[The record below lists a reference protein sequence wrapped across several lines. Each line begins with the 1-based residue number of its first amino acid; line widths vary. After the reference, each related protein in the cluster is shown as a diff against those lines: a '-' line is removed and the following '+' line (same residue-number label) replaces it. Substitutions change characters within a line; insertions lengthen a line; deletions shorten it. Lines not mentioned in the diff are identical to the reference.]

1 MDSSGINNT
10 NRENSS
16 ESHEEGQNPTPAA
29 NQLGATQLQ
38 PSQPQP
44 NYSRRFLDERLSRF
58 PSGADL
64 QTLESSFGS
73 LSFADSS
80 VPPFLE
86 NRWTNGS
93 SSSSSLQYQEINGP
107 PGYNAYAGRWD
118 SIYRN
123 PNTNSGVFRNGYSQD
138 VPSLSRGRQW
148 GSNNGLGYVR
158 NDSSWRSNQGFLNNH
173 DQSLYFGN
181 PRTRSIASLAKDQ
194 SSSAE
199 LQRKISEGSKETID
213 VVFEGVI
220 FHVCD
225 LMVDPYGHHVLR
237 KLMERCTSEQ
247 ISQIVDVITQ
257 QQFLFVKICTDP
269 VGALSVK
276 ALLRCLQNEE
286 QILHIVRV
294 VSWGALVLTRSSNA
308 LVILQCFKQFPPSHT
323 RELLAVIAQNCLQ
336 IATDEYGCRML
347 QQCLQTGCNV
357 VKQRLIQEIIAN
369 ALRLCANS
377 YGNYVVQY
385 LLELGDTN
393 VTVLLLKQLLGN
405 YAFLAR
411 NKFASHVV
419 QKFLKIEY
427 IDPSFIVYDLL
438 KDIDTLLL
446 DPFGNYVIQT
456 AWFVCKEELRMLLMM
471 HINRNKRLMRCNMYG
486 NKILESLNL

>member
-10 NRENSS
+10 NS
-16 ESHEEGQNPTPAA
+16 ESHEEQNPTPV

-73 LSFADSS
+73 LSVADSS

-93 SSSSSLQYQEINGP
+93 SSSSSSLQYQEINGA
-107 PGYNAYAGRWD
+107 PGYNAYAGGSD

-123 PNTNSGVFRNGYSQD
+123 PNGGVFRNGNSQD
-138 VPSLSRGRQW
+138 VPPLSRGRHW

-158 NDSSWRSNQGFLNNH
+158 NNSSWKSNQGFLNNH

-237 KLMERCTSEQ
+237 KLMERCSSEQ

-257 QQFLFVKICTDP
+257 QQFGFVKICTDP
-269 VGALSVK
+269 VGY
-276 ALLRCLQNEE
+276 
-286 QILHIVRV
+286 
-294 VSWGALVLTRSSNA
+294 T
-308 LVILQCFKQFPPSHT
+308 P
-323 RELLAVIAQNCLQ
+323 
-336 IATDEYGCRML
+336 
-347 QQCLQTGCNV
+347 
-357 VKQRLIQEIIAN
+357 LIN
-369 ALRLCANS
+369 
-377 YGNYVVQY
+377 
-385 LLELGDTN
+385 
-393 VTVLLLKQLLGN
+393 LLLSCLSITLSLCVFSLDFFSL
-405 YAFLAR
+405 FLA
-411 NKFASHVV
+411 FS
-419 QKFLKIEY
+419 E
-427 IDPSFIVYDLL
+427 P
-438 KDIDTLLL
+438 
-446 DPFGNYVIQT
+446 
-456 AWFVCKEELRMLLMM
+456 LR
-471 HINRNKRLMRCNMYG
+471 
-486 NKILESLNL
+486 

>member
-10 NRENSS
+10 NS
-16 ESHEEGQNPTPAA
+16 ESHEEQNPTPV

-73 LSFADSS
+73 LSVADSS

-93 SSSSSLQYQEINGP
+93 SSSSSSLQYQE
-107 PGYNAYAGRWD
+107 R
-118 SIYRN
+118 YRN
-123 PNTNSGVFRNGYSQD
+123 PNSGVFRNGNSQD
-138 VPSLSRGRQW
+138 VPSLSRGRHW

-158 NDSSWRSNQGFLNNH
+158 NNSSWKSNQGFLNNH

-213 VVFEGVI
+213 VVFEGII

-237 KLMERCTSEQ
+237 KLMERCSSEQ

-257 QQFLFVKICTDP
+257 QLFRFVKICTDP
-269 VGALSVK
+269 VGYAPLINLCWVDLSIRLSLCVFSLDFFLCFDIFRALSVK
-276 ALLRCLQNEE
+276 ALLRCLQTEE

-308 LVILQCFKQFPPSHT
+308 FVILQCFKQFHPSRT
-323 RELLAVIAQNCLQ
+323 RVSIS
-336 IATDEYGCRML
+336 
-347 QQCLQTGCNV
+347 
-357 VKQRLIQEIIAN
+357 LIHSTQFLIYSFMIW
-369 ALRLCANS
+369 L
-377 YGNYVVQY
+377 
-385 LLELGDTN
+385 
-393 VTVLLLKQLLGN
+393 VLWSQFSSLSFSNLKSLPYN
-405 YAFLAR
+405 TKKKYIYIYSWR
-411 NKFASHVV
+411 N
-419 QKFLKIEY
+419 
-427 IDPSFIVYDLL
+427 
-438 KDIDTLLL
+438 
-446 DPFGNYVIQT
+446 
-456 AWFVCKEELRMLLMM
+456 
-471 HINRNKRLMRCNMYG
+471 
-486 NKILESLNL
+486 IL